1 MGKLLSEF
9 AFYCKMVRMIS
20 IKGILLFIIML
31 SSITIVHELGHLLV
45 AKAFGVY
52 CKEFSLGMGPKLFSK
67 KTKETEYS
75 VRALLIGGFVSMV
88 GEQDDDPAIEELN
101 IPKNRTLKGIAKW
114 KQMLVMFAGIFM
126 NFVTALLIYSLLLLN
141 IGTYTIASK
150 PVIESINENM
160 PAYSSGLQVGDVI
173 TKAQLDNG
181 MSITPSSYSELT
193 TFLISYY
200 DGNGPWSLTVDR
212 QGKTFEYKIIPEY
225 YKSEQRY
232 IIGITFSN
240 VATKVVN
247 INLLNCFKYAFI
259 YMVDMVKMIFMSL
272 LSLFKGIG
280 LQNLSGPVG
289 IYQAVEQTIDYG
301 FDYYLELIA
310 LISINVAMINA
321 MPIPA
326 FDGGRVVLL
335 LIEVIIGKPLP
346 KKFET
351 AVLAASWVLI
361 LSLILF
367 VSYND
372 IIKLIGGY

>member
-1 MGKLLSEF
+1 
-9 AFYCKMVRMIS
+9 MI
-20 IKGILLFIIML
+20 
-31 SSITIVHELGHLLV
+31 
-45 AKAFGVY
+45 
-52 CKEFSLGMGPKLFSK
+52 
-67 KTKETEYS
+67 
-75 VRALLIGGFVSMV
+75 
-88 GEQDDDPAIEELN
+88 
-101 IPKNRTLKGIAKW
+101 
-114 KQMLVMFAGIFM
+114 
-126 NFVTALLIYSLLLLN
+126 
-141 IGTYTIASK
+141 
-150 PVIESINENM
+150 
-160 PAYSSGLQVGDVI
+160 
-173 TKAQLDNG
+173 
-181 MSITPSSYSELT
+181 
-193 TFLISYY
+193 
-200 DGNGPWSLTVDR
+200 
-212 QGKTFEYKIIPEY
+212 
-225 YKSEQRY
+225 
-232 IIGITFSN
+232 
-240 VATKVVN
+240 
-247 INLLNCFKYAFI
+247 
-259 YMVDMVKMIFMSL
+259 KMIFMSL

-310 LISINVAMINA
+310 LISVNVAMINA